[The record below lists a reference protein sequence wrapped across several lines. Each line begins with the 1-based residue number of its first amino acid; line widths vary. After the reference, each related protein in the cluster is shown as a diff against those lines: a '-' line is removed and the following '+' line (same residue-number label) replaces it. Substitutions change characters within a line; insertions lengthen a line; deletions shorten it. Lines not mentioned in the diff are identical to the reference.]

1 MDIVHRSWI
10 DHGANVHLNRLSRLS
25 GGLVIA
31 DFTIPFLVMIQLS
44 NLAWIDFAEELK
56 VLDLVRSLGSQN
68 WPSKKSS
75 LMG

>member
-1 MDIVHRSWI
+1 M
-10 DHGANVHLNRLSRLS
+10 
-25 GGLVIA
+25 IA
-31 DFTIPFLVMIQLS
+31 EFTIPFLVMIQLS